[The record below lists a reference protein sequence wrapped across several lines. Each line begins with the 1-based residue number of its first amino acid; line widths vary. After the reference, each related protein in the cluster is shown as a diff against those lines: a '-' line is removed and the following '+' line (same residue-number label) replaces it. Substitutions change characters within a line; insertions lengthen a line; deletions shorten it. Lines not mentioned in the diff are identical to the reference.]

1 MGLYSLSQVLG
12 SDARRPNN
20 SAAYVAGGVVKAPT
34 YALSNS
40 NKTIT
45 YSAGK
50 IEFEGT
56 QFNITNALNLDTA
69 GSGNIGALLGATAAT
84 YVIAAVP
91 KYADEVTYANQAAAE
106 AAGANYYFQN
116 VNGEGIAYTF
126 IDSNIT
132 AGVAAVGGEIAL
144 EQAVLGG
151 SATSSQIALFN
162 RLGEAKRRSQ
172 DPRYA
177 VFPLVPT
184 GVDVVL
190 FQVSAQQNYPSNATE
205 TNGLINLTQTEFNLR
220 NAQVPYFYQ
229 ETKIL
234 TPAAADTRYNGKG
247 WLFSKVKGYTSL
259 ANAQSDTSGTVVNGL
274 DGTTSEFATAAAVPA
289 TDYTHFVVVE
299 YTYPVHIAVG
309 QRGNY
314 PKIVS
319 TFTRESSGSAL
330 LGRIKPIYLNR
341 PNLSVALPQAY
352 PASPLTRHADPV
364 PLTQVTITSAGV
376 ITVDK
381 EINEGFYI

>member
-1 MGLYSLSQVLG
+1 MGLYNLNQAFG
-12 SDARRPNN
+12 PDARRPNN
-20 SAAYVAGGVVKAPT
+20 SAAYVVGGVVKSPT
-34 YALSNS
+34 VALSNA

-50 IEFEGT
+50 VEFEGT
-56 QFNITNALNLDTA
+56 QFNLTNAVNLDTA
-69 GSGNIGALLGATAAT
+69 GSGNIGVLVGATAAT

-91 KYADEVTYANQAAAE
+91 KYADEVTYGSQAAAE
-106 AAGANYYFQN
+106 AAGSNYYFQN

-126 IDSNIT
+126 LDSNIA
-132 AGVAAVGGEIAL
+132 AGVAVNGGEIAL
-144 EQAVLGG
+144 EQAVLAG
-151 SATSSQIALFN
+151 SATSGQRSLFN
-162 RLGEAKRRSQ
+162 RLGEAKRRLQ

-177 VFPLVPT
+177 VFPLVPM

-190 FQVSAQQNYPSNATE
+190 VKVSAQQNYPSNEAE
-205 TNGLINLTQTEFNLR
+205 VNGLLNLSQAEFNLR
-220 NAQVPYFYQ
+220 NAQVSNFYQ

-247 WLFSKVKGYTSL
+247 WLFRKVTGYTSL
-259 ANAQSDTSGTVVNGL
+259 ANAQSDTAGTVVNGL
-274 DGTTSEFATAAAVPA
+274 DGTASEFATAAAVPV
-289 TDYTHFVVVE
+289 TDYTHFVVIE

-314 PKIVS
+314 PKILS

-330 LGRIKPIYLNR
+330 FGRIKPIYLNR
-341 PNLSVALPQAY
+341 PNLSVGILPSYA
-352 PASPLTRHADPV
+352 ASPLTRHADPV

-376 ITVDK
+376 ITIDK